1 MPRLKKGQKPMG
13 VLIVTCDDRT
23 KERLKLAAEH
33 FGLSMSCLTR
43 LLINSH
49 LPDNTTLRER
59 IEKFPTGVSWM
70 PDMEPKEPPDNIKVD
85 RKEPVNI
92 DWESV
97 KKWWNQ
103 EVRILLSKPK
113 ITQLSITRKAKVKR
127 RILEDPDILDKI
139 KEEAHFVGRFFM
151 ESNSWGG
158 FDWLFKS
165 KSNADKFLEGHYRAR
180 ISKDTPEVPAV
191 WSVPSWFP
199 KDWRQNA
206 SFRKKALELGCKPK
220 QLEEGE

>member
-1 MPRLKKGQKPMG
+1 
-13 VLIVTCDDRT
+13 
-23 KERLKLAAEH
+23 
-33 FGLSMSCLTR
+33 
-43 LLINSH
+43 
-49 LPDNTTLRER
+49 
-59 IEKFPTGVSWM
+59 M

-165 KSNADKFLEGHYRAR
+165 KSNADKFLEGHYRAK
-180 ISKDTPEVPAV
+180 ISKDIPEVPAV

-199 KDWRQNA
+199 EDWRQNA